1 MDAKKIE
8 NLVSY
13 DLSPGVNQI
22 IKLWEATGYSVKDG
36 RDSLQFTYA
45 KGRIAFRIKK
55 SPTRIII
62 YSGKNEKRRGSPLI
76 KGAIEADKKKL
87 KDYGF
92 SSNTPDWKKD
102 LTGKESSEF
111 YMGFINYAINACKR

>member
-1 MDAKKIE
+1 MDTKKIE
-8 NLVSY
+8 ELREIA
-13 DLSPGVNQI
+13 GINQI
-22 IKLWEATGYSVKDG
+22 IKLWKATGYSLKDESG
-36 RDSLQFTYA
+36 SLQFAYA
-45 KGRIAFRIKK
+45 KGCIAFRIKK
-55 SPTRIII
+55 SPPRIVI

-111 YMGFINYAINACKR
+111 YVEFISYAINACKR